1 MFSNGDLL
9 KAIQSL
15 PNNKASPFDGNPPQV
30 LKNSIHIYSGEVTI
44 IFNESLIEGMFP
56 DTLKIADVTSIFNK
70 GMIMKWKTITQWL
83 CSQSFQKWF
92 KNYKRKINSISIL
105 IVSGIATAYKM
116 LYWLWLKNGKQLS
129 TKKLK
134 WVLFLWI

>member
-15 PNNKASPFDGNPPQV
+15 LNNKASPFDGNPPQV
-30 LKNSIHIYSGEVTI
+30 LKNSIRIYSGEVTI

-70 GMIMKWKTITQWL
+70 GMIMKWKTITQ
-83 CSQSFQKWF
+83 
-92 KNYKRKINSISIL
+92 
-105 IVSGIATAYKM
+105 
-116 LYWLWLKNGKQLS
+116 
-129 TKKLK
+129 
-134 WVLFLWI
+134 